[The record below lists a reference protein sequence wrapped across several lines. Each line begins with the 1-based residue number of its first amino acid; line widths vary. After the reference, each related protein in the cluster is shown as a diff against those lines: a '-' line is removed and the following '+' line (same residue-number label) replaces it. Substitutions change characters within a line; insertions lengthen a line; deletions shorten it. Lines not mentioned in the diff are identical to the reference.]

1 MRRVRKQLLAV
12 PDKLA
17 KAAKPQLLAQPHNR
31 RGRDKC
37 RLRQLAHR
45 DVAHQQWML
54 SEVGGTRYSAR
65 VSDDP
70 RVNSVAGRLSI
81 ISPVQPADRP
91 VHPIHSGRR
100 RTGSRHLRQGCQ
112 RRDHHAGRYA
122 GAAACNNRTMQIHA
136 LTFKMARNSSVVFS
150 SPSNTRSPHGT
161 FSAPGYVLVSVPVAA
176 RPLLR

>member
-54 SEVGGTRYSAR
+54 SEVGETRYPRGSATTR
-65 VSDDP
+65 ALTALP
-70 RVNSVAGRLSI
+70 RLSI

-100 RTGSRHLRQGCQ
+100 RTGSRHLRQGLPAP
-112 RRDHHAGRYA
+112 DHHAGRYA